1 MTYIFQIGYYQWVP
15 LLLLLMALIFYIPC
29 MVWRFMN
36 NKAGIDVNN
45 IVEAGMT
52 LQHTAYAESHKK
64 TLRYMTK
71 NLDRYL
77 GSTREYRRGCW
88 VNCKHFM
95 SRNCCLFCGRRYGN
109 YIVALYMIVKLLYLG
124 NTVLQMYLLDI
135 FLGSEY
141 HMYGFRAAKSIVMGQ
156 NITSSDRFPKVTLCD
171 FEIRELGNVH
181 KHTVQC
187 VLPINMFNEKIFLF
201 IWFWYA
207 FLALGTFG
215 SMVSW
220 LAKTMFGLN
229 QMSFIRNHLRS
240 SDSVNKNEDIKLQNH
255 FVQKYLRQDGV
266 LILRLV
272 GINANDIVVD
282 ELISELWSQ
291 YKMGRPNG
299 TRLVHRT
306 NSVEV

>member
-1 MTYIFQIGYYQWVP
+1 
-15 LLLLLMALIFYIPC
+15 
-29 MVWRFMN
+29 MN

-45 IVEAGMT
+45 IVEAAMT

-77 GSTREYRRGCW
+77 GSTREYRRGCC
-88 VNCKHFM
+88 VNCRHFM
-95 SRNCCLFCGRRYGN
+95 SRNFCMFCGRRYGN
-109 YIVALYMIVKLLYLG
+109 YIVSLYIVVKLLYLG
-124 NTVLQMYLLDI
+124 NTVLQLYLLDL
-135 FLGSEY
+135 FLGSDY
-141 HMYGFRAAKSIVMGQ
+141 HLYGFQVAKSIVTGH

-207 FLALGTFG
+207 LLALGTL
-215 SMVSW
+215 SSIITW
-220 LAKTMFGLN
+220 LGKTLFRMN
-229 QMSFIRNHLRS
+229 QVSFIRGHLRS
-240 SDSVNKNEDIKLQNH
+240 SDSISNKDDISLAHN
-255 FVQKYLRQDGV
+255 FVHKYLRQDGV

-272 GINANDIVVD
+272 GINANDVVVD
-282 ELISELWSQ
+282 EMIAELWSQ
-291 YKMGRPNG
+291 FKMGRPNG
-299 TRLVHRT
+299 KRLIHRT
-306 NSVEV
+306 NSVEI